1 MLVQWVIQTRQ
12 PFTVVEHPAFRALI
26 EATGTTLPIKTA
38 DTLFNRIKEEFHSG
52 RAYVKNELA
61 RSSRTLALSL
71 DVWTSENQIAIMG
84 IIGHW
89 ISPDFEKREELLEF
103 TEINGPHSGENLAEV
118 VLKMLDELDIAPKLL
133 TITGDNAGNNGTLCD
148 SLHDQLL
155 KKYDNDDDRFRIRPL
170 MRFRGRQ
177 SFIPCL
183 AHVLNLICKDVL
195 ASLKAG
201 SAREAKAILDD
212 MAIHTSPAFNSLHST
227 KGAIMKIRLLTLWI
241 ARSPRRRQDWKEV
254 SPSKKV
260 SYDVDTRWNSTY
272 LMIQDALRLQTEL
285 GQFVRIHPEVQA
297 LQLID
302 DEWST
307 LQQVA
312 KILKPFWDHT
322 NSVSKACPTIVES
335 LPIYWS
341 LDDLLNDVRNAEGDF
356 EDVNI
361 EIRDAVERG
370 IRKMNKFARKMDD
383 NLLYYVASVLDPR
396 IKSSLIVS
404 QMSEQDSGLIVS
416 QVREF
421 LKKEYPP
428 EPFVSGEV
436 DHPRPPGMSE
446 TMWRT
451 LRKVQPS
458 KEVSLSDIDKYLD
471 SPPVNWSHHMI
482 GDADAEWVLK
492 WWKANAFNFP
502 LMAKAARDYLPIP
515 SAEVGIEREFSNAR
529 DVLGL
534 RRHRL
539 NAETM
544 RWLMLLRGK
553 SQT

>member
-1 MLVQWVIQTRQ
+1 
-12 PFTVVEHPAFRALI
+12 VVEHPAFRALI

-553 SQT
+553 SQA

>member
-1 MLVQWVIQTRQ
+1 
-12 PFTVVEHPAFRALI
+12 
-26 EATGTTLPIKTA
+26 
-38 DTLFNRIKEEFHSG
+38 
-52 RAYVKNELA
+52 
-61 RSSRTLALSL
+61 
-71 DVWTSENQIAIMG
+71 
-84 IIGHW
+84 
-89 ISPDFEKREELLEF
+89 
-103 TEINGPHSGENLAEV
+103 
-118 VLKMLDELDIAPKLL
+118 
-133 TITGDNAGNNGTLCD
+133 
-148 SLHDQLL
+148 
-155 KKYDNDDDRFRIRPL
+155 
-170 MRFRGRQ
+170 
-177 SFIPCL
+177 
-183 AHVLNLICKDVL
+183 
-195 ASLKAG
+195 
-201 SAREAKAILDD
+201 
-212 MAIHTSPAFNSLHST
+212 
-227 KGAIMKIRLLTLWI
+227 MKIRLLTLWI
-241 ARSPRRRQDWKEV
+241 ARSPQRRQDWKEV
-254 SPSKKV
+254 SPGKQV

-272 LMIQDALRLQTEL
+272 IMIQDALRLQTEL
-285 GQFVRIHPEVQA
+285 GQFVRIHPELQA
-297 LQLID
+297 LQLTD

-361 EIRDAVERG
+361 EIRGAVEIG

-428 EPFVSGEV
+428 EPFVSCEV
-436 DHPRPPGMSE
+436 DHPRPAGMSE

-458 KEVSLSDIDKYLD
+458 KEASLSDIDKYLD

>member
-1 MLVQWVIQTRQ
+1 MGHSNKT
-12 PFTVVEHPAFRALI
+12 AFHSGGA
-26 EATGTTLPIKTA
+26 AGFQGTYRSNRTSLPIKTA

-170 MRFRGRQ
+170 MRF
-177 SFIPCL
+177 P
-183 AHVLNLICKDVL
+183 
-195 ASLKAG
+195 
-201 SAREAKAILDD
+201 
-212 MAIHTSPAFNSLHST
+212 
-227 KGAIMKIRLLTLWI
+227 
-241 ARSPRRRQDWKEV
+241 PRHHQEWKEV

-285 GQFVRIHPEVQA
+285 GQFVQIHPEVQA

-312 KILKPFWDHT
+312 KILKPFSDHT

-396 IKSSLIVS
+396 IKSSLILS
-404 QMSEQDSGLIVS
+404 RMSEQDSGLIVS

-428 EPFVSGEV
+428 EPFVSREV
-436 DHPRPPGMSE
+436 DHLRPPGMSE
-446 TMWRT
+446 TMWKT

-471 SPPVNWSHHMI
+471 SPQVNWSHHMI

-539 NAETM
+539 T
-544 RWLMLLRGK
+544 RRLCDG
-553 SQT
+553 

>member
-1 MLVQWVIQTRQ
+1 ML
-12 PFTVVEHPAFRALI
+12 A
-26 EATGTTLPIKTA
+26 
-38 DTLFNRIKEEFHSG
+38 
-52 RAYVKNELA
+52 
-61 RSSRTLALSL
+61 
-71 DVWTSENQIAIMG
+71 
-84 IIGHW
+84 
-89 ISPDFEKREELLEF
+89 
-103 TEINGPHSGENLAEV
+103 
-118 VLKMLDELDIAPKLL
+118 ELDIAPKLL

-148 SLHDQLL
+148 SLQDRLL
-155 KKYDNDDDRFRIRPL
+155 KKYDNDDDRFCIRPL
-170 MRFRGRQ
+170 IRFRSRE
-177 SFIPCL
+177 SFIHCL
-183 AHVLNLICKDVL
+183 THMLNLICKDVL
-195 ASLKAG
+195 ASLRAG
-201 SAREAKAILDD
+201 SAREVKAILDD
-212 MAIHTSPAFNSLHST
+212 MAIRTSLEFNSLHSA

-241 ARSPRRRQDWKEV
+241 ARSPQRRQDWKE
-254 SPSKKV
+254 
-260 SYDVDTRWNSTY
+260 NSTY
-272 LMIQDALRLQTEL
+272 IMIQDALRLQTEL
-285 GQFVRIHPEVQA
+285 GQYVRIHPELQA
-297 LQLID
+297 LQLTD
-302 DEWST
+302 DDWST

-341 LDDLLNDVRNAEGDF
+341 LDNLLNDVRNAEGDF

-370 IRKMNKFARKMDD
+370 IRKMNRFARKMDD

-421 LKKEYPP
+421 LKKESPQT
-428 EPFVSGEV
+428 
-436 DHPRPPGMSE
+436 GMSE
-446 TMWRT
+446 TMWST
-451 LRKVQPS
+451 LQKVQPS
-458 KEVSLSDIDKYLD
+458 KEASLSDIDKYLD

-482 GDADAEWVLK
+482 DDADAEWVLK
-492 WWKANAFNFP
+492 WLKANAFNFP

-529 DVLGL
+529 DVLGF

-539 NAETM
+539 SAETR

-553 SQT
+553 S

>member
-1 MLVQWVIQTRQ
+1 MHGYSNYI
-12 PFTVVEHPAFRALI
+12 
-26 EATGTTLPIKTA
+26 
-38 DTLFNRIKEEFHSG
+38 
-52 RAYVKNELA
+52 Y
-61 RSSRTLALSL
+61 
-71 DVWTSENQIAIMG
+71 
-84 IIGHW
+84 
-89 ISPDFEKREELLEF
+89 
-103 TEINGPHSGENLAEV
+103 
-118 VLKMLDELDIAPKLL
+118 
-133 TITGDNAGNNGTLCD
+133 
-148 SLHDQLL
+148 
-155 KKYDNDDDRFRIRPL
+155 
-170 MRFRGRQ
+170 
-177 SFIPCL
+177 
-183 AHVLNLICKDVL
+183 
-195 ASLKAG
+195 
-201 SAREAKAILDD
+201 
-212 MAIHTSPAFNSLHST
+212 
-227 KGAIMKIRLLTLWI
+227 
-241 ARSPRRRQDWKEV
+241 
-254 SPSKKV
+254 
-260 SYDVDTRWNSTY
+260 
-272 LMIQDALRLQTEL
+272 EL

-297 LQLID
+297 LQLTD

-322 NSVSKACPTIVES
+322 ISVSKACPTIVES

-356 EDVNI
+356 DDVNI

-370 IRKMNKFARKMDD
+370 IRKMNKFARIMDD

-404 QMSEQDSGLIVS
+404 QMSEQDSGLIIS

-428 EPFVSGEV
+428 EPFVSCEV
-436 DHPRPPGMSE
+436 DHPRPAGMSE

-451 LRKVQPS
+451 LRKVQPC
-458 KEVSLSDIDKYLD
+458 KEASLSDIDKYLD

-492 WWKANAFNFP
+492 WWKANAFNFS

-544 RWLMLLRGK
+544 RWLMLLAAMFANQQSVFFQWATLPTPSAIQIYGPKVLNGPTRIRLGFSSFIRVRTTRIAPAFRKRRIKRGGRRARQRIRLLRLRRVFGVPRWERLRRVRA
-553 SQT
+553 SCFTGRFLRLLRR

>member
-1 MLVQWVIQTRQ
+1 LKQQGLLCPSRL
-12 PFTVVEHPAFRALI
+12 LI
-26 EATGTTLPIKTA
+26 H
-38 DTLFNRIKEEFHSG
+38 TLFDRIKEEFHSS
-52 RAYVKNELA
+52 RAYVKEELA

-84 IIGHW
+84 ILGHW
-89 ISPDFEKREELLEF
+89 ITPDFEKRDELLEF

-118 VLKMLDELDIAPKLL
+118 VLKMLAELDIVPKLL

-170 MRFRGRQ
+170 MRFRGRP
-177 SFIPCL
+177 SFILCL
-183 AHVLNLICKDVL
+183 AHILNLICKDVL
-195 ASLKAG
+195 ASLRAG
-201 SAREAKAILDD
+201 SAREANAILDD
-212 MAIHTSPAFNSLHST
+212 MAIHTSPAFNFFHST
-227 KGAIMKIRLLTLWI
+227 KGAIMKIQLLTLWI
-241 ARSPRRRQDWKEV
+241 ARSPQRRQDWKEV
-254 SPSKKV
+254 SPGKQV

-272 LMIQDALRLQTEL
+272 IMIQDALRLQTEL
-285 GQFVRIHPEVQA
+285 GQFVRIHPELQA
-297 LQLID
+297 LQLTD

-322 NSVSKACPTIVES
+322 NSVSKACPTIVEI

-383 NLLYYVASVLDPR
+383 NLLYYVASVLDPH
-396 IKSSLIVS
+396 IKTSLIVS

-416 QVREF
+416 QVRGSLE
-421 LKKEYPP
+421 KEYPL
-428 EPFVSGEV
+428 EPFVSCEV
-436 DHPRPPGMSE
+436 DHARPAGMSE

-458 KEVSLSDIDKYLD
+458 KEASLSDIDKYLD

-515 SAEVGIEREFSNAR
+515 SAEIGIEREFSNAR

-539 NAETM
+539 NAGTM
-544 RWLMLLRGK
+544 RWLILLRGK

>member
-1 MLVQWVIQTRQ
+1 
-12 PFTVVEHPAFRALI
+12 
-26 EATGTTLPIKTA
+26 
-38 DTLFNRIKEEFHSG
+38 
-52 RAYVKNELA
+52 
-61 RSSRTLALSL
+61 
-71 DVWTSENQIAIMG
+71 
-84 IIGHW
+84 
-89 ISPDFEKREELLEF
+89 
-103 TEINGPHSGENLAEV
+103 
-118 VLKMLDELDIAPKLL
+118 
-133 TITGDNAGNNGTLCD
+133 
-148 SLHDQLL
+148 
-155 KKYDNDDDRFRIRPL
+155 
-170 MRFRGRQ
+170 
-177 SFIPCL
+177 
-183 AHVLNLICKDVL
+183 
-195 ASLKAG
+195 
-201 SAREAKAILDD
+201 
-212 MAIHTSPAFNSLHST
+212 
-227 KGAIMKIRLLTLWI
+227 
-241 ARSPRRRQDWKEV
+241 
-254 SPSKKV
+254 
-260 SYDVDTRWNSTY
+260 
-272 LMIQDALRLQTEL
+272 MIQDALRLQTEL

-297 LQLID
+297 LQLTD
-302 DEWST
+302 DEWSA

-322 NSVSKACPTIVES
+322 NSVSKACPTIVEC

-356 EDVNI
+356 EDVNL

-428 EPFVSGEV
+428 EPFVSCEV
-436 DHPRPPGMSE
+436 DHPRPAEMSK

-458 KEVSLSDIDKYLD
+458 KEASLSDIDKYLD
-471 SPPVNWSHHMI
+471 SPPVNWSHHTI

-553 SQT
+553 S